1 MRLGGESNFTLCY
14 HLTTLFVLP
23 RDGGGSAR
31 GSMDETQNG
40 INGADHRRC
49 IPPEMGE
56 VYGNTDRLP
65 LPLPPP
71 SPHQDPPPTLERKL
85 GGPTCWSLK
94 WIGIRLRLCRCACP
108 HHLQT
113 SSEKERC
120 EEGASINLDPL
131 LVACSACLRGGRHPA
146 RSPINDD
153 DASNGLNGGMANP
166 LLAAPVCLGCYWT
179 LFALF

>member
-1 MRLGGESNFTLCY
+1 
-14 HLTTLFVLP
+14 
-23 RDGGGSAR
+23 
-31 GSMDETQNG
+31 MDETQNG

-49 IPPEMGE
+49 LESVE
-56 VYGNTDRLP
+56 VYENTDRPSLASASP
-65 LPLPPP
+65 SVSPPGP
-71 SPHQDPPPTLERKL
+71 SPLERKL
-85 GGPTCWSLK
+85 GGPAGWSLE

-120 EEGASINLDPL
+120 EEGASINLDPF

-153 DASNGLNGGMANP
+153 DASNGLNGGMANA